1 MNADQ
6 LKQAIQNY
14 SWTIREIDRLY
25 NSLRFTDFKSVEA
38 PNDSLVSLKE
48 QYVSNP
54 IAGELM
60 RKNAKSKRLARME
73 ADVLFIQQNMSKVTD
88 EKQKTI
94 LECMLDGMTPMEVVR
109 HMGIG
114 RTTVW
119 RHLDKAIEVML
130 K

>member
-1 MNADQ
+1 MNAEQ

-25 NSLRFTDFKSVEA
+25 NSLRYTEFKGVASA
-38 PNDSLVSLKE
+38 DTTIKSSAI
-48 QYVSNP
+48 SNP
-54 IAGELM
+54 IVGEII
-60 RKNAKSKRLARME
+60 RREAKSKRLIRME
-73 ADVLFIQQNMSKVTD
+73 QDVLFIQGNLHKVTD

-119 RHLDKAIEVML
+119 RHLDKAIEVMINE
-130 K
+130 

>member
-1 MNADQ
+1 MNAEQ

-25 NSLRFTDFKSVEA
+25 NSLRYTEFKGVASA
-38 PNDSLVSLKE
+38 NKE
-48 QYVSNP
+48 IKSYSVSNP
-54 IAGELM
+54 IVGEII
-60 RKNAKSKRLARME
+60 RRDAKTKRLARME
-73 ADVLFIQQNMSKVTD
+73 AEALFIQNTMSKVTD

-109 HMGIG
+109 HIGIG